1 MKKKLVPVTRVKNL
15 EPKNYDDNWVIWAA
29 WADRI
34 TFEEIY
40 KKTGKTEKEV
50 IIHMRK
56 SLRSG
61 SFKLWRKRGNKQS
74 IKHLKLFK
82 EKRKQMKLKINDF

>member
-50 IIHMRK
+50 IIHMRR
-56 SLRSG
+56 SLRPG
-61 SFKLWRKRGNKQS
+61 SFKLWRKRVNRKS

-82 EKRKQMKLKINDF
+82 EKRKQIKLKVNDF